1 MKKNCIYLLM
11 VILFCTKMQGQFGN
25 GGYGGGYGNGGGGY
39 GGNRNGSQFD
49 RNNASQQNQGN
60 QKPKLE
66 DVSKRVDAIVEKL
79 KKELTLDDLQVFA
92 VNKYMTTNINETDKI
107 ILKESTSQDEKITE
121 IMKISDT
128 SDFNIISIL
137 NKDQKIKYKVMV
149 EERKA
154 KFQAYQDRK

>member
-1 MKKNCIYLLM
+1 MKKGSVYLLM
-11 VILFCTKMQGQFGN
+11 VVMLFCFKMQAQFGN
-25 GGYGGGYGNGGGGY
+25 NGFGGGNGL
-39 GGNRNGSQFD
+39 NRNGSQFD
-49 RNNASQQNQGN
+49 RNNASQQNQER

-66 DVSKRVDAIVEKL
+66 DVAKRVDAIVEKL

-92 VNKYMTTNINETDKI
+92 VNKYMTSNINESDKV
-107 ILKESTSQDEKITE
+107 ILKESISQDEKITE
-121 IMKISDT
+121 IMRINDT

-137 NKDQKIKYKVMV
+137 NKDQKIKYKTMV

>member
-1 MKKNCIYLLM
+1 MKKSSIYFLM
-11 VILFCTKMQGQFGN
+11 LTILFCVKIQAQYGN
-25 GGYGGGYGNGGGGY
+25 GGYGGGYGAGGY

-49 RNNASQQNQGN
+49 RNNASQQNLEK

-66 DVSKRVDAIVEKL
+66 DVGKRVDAIVDKL

-92 VNKYMTTNINETDKI
+92 VNKYMTTNINDSDKV
-107 ILKESTSQDEKITE
+107 ILKESSSQDEKITE
-121 IMKISDT
+121 IMKINDT

-137 NKDQKIKYKVMV
+137 NKDQKVKYKTIID
-149 EERKA
+149 ERKA

>member
-1 MKKNCIYLLM
+1 MKKRTIYFILIA
-11 VILFCTKMQGQFGN
+11 ILFCTKIQAQYGN
-25 GGYGGGYGNGGGGY
+25 GGYGGGYGAGGY

-49 RNNASQQNQGN
+49 RNNASQQNQEK

-66 DVSKRVDAIVEKL
+66 DVAKRVDAIVEKL

-92 VNKYMTTNINETDKI
+92 VNKYMTTNINDCDKI

-121 IMKISDT
+121 IMKVNDT

-137 NKDQKIKYKVMV
+137 NKYQKVKYKTMV
-149 EERKA
+149 DERKA

>member
-1 MKKNCIYLLM
+1 MKKSSIYFLIV
-11 VILFCTKMQGQFGN
+11 VILFSFKMQSQYGN
-25 GGYGGGYGNGGGGY
+25 GGYGGGYGNGGY

-49 RNNASQQNQGN
+49 RNNASQQNQER

-66 DVSKRVDAIVEKL
+66 DVAKRVDAIVEKL

-92 VNKYMTTNINETDKI
+92 VNKYMTTNVNDSDKV

-137 NKDQKIKYKVMV
+137 NKDQKVKYKVMV
-149 EERKA
+149 DERKA

>member
-1 MKKNCIYLLM
+1 MKKGSVYLLM
-11 VILFCTKMQGQFGN
+11 VVMLFCFKMQAQFGN
-25 GGYGGGYGNGGGGY
+25 NGFGGGNGQ
-39 GGNRNGSQFD
+39 NRNGSQFD
-49 RNNASQQNQGN
+49 RNNASQQNQER

-66 DVSKRVDAIVEKL
+66 DVAKRVDAIVEKL

-92 VNKYMTTNINETDKI
+92 VNKYMTSNINESDKV
-107 ILKESTSQDEKITE
+107 ILKESISQDEKITE
-121 IMKISDT
+121 IMRINDT

-137 NKDQKIKYKVMV
+137 NKDQKIKYKTMV